1 MPGSWPIFVV
11 MDRSSSTRQ
20 RHAAGAHSGSRRAR
34 LSVDLRAHGPVLEAL
49 ASSRRLPLT
58 AVVRTALSEW
68 LASQVAA
75 GGAPSPDVAPLACAA
90 PGVAGGLTK
99 VTLRLPAAS
108 ARVLARSAR
117 AAEVSQGL
125 LVARLLEG
133 QPQLQFSAD
142 LKEARR
148 ALLGSTA
155 MLAALC
161 SDLQALERRL
171 GQDRSVDLVACQ
183 AVLAPL
189 PAEVRG
195 HLASASALMAALA
208 PSRRSSAHSPGVA

>member
-1 MPGSWPIFVV
+1 
-11 MDRSSSTRQ
+11 MDRSSLTRQ
-20 RHAAGAHSGSRRAR
+20 RHVAGARTGARRKR
-34 LSVDLRAHGPVLEAL
+34 LSIDLRAHGSALEAL

-75 GGAPSPDVAPLACAA
+75 GGAPSN
-90 PGVAGGLTK
+90 GVAAVSGAMPGSSVGLTK
-99 VTLRLPAAS
+99 VTLRLPVAA
-108 ARVLARSAR
+108 ALVLARSAR
-117 AAEVSQGL
+117 AAEMSQGL

-133 QPQLQFSAD
+133 MPSPQASAD

-155 MLAALC
+155 TLAALS
-161 SDLQALERRL
+161 SDLQALERCL
-171 GQDRSVDLVACQ
+171 GRYRSVDLEACQ
-183 AVLAPL
+183 AVLDPL
-189 PAEVRG
+189 PAAVHQ

-208 PSRRSSAHSPGVA
+208 PSRRSSARGSGVG